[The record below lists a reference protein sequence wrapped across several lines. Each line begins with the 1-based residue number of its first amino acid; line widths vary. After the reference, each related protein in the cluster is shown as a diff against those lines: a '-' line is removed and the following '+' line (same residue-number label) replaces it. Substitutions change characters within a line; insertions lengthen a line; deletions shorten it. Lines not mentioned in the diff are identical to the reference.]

1 VTIEA
6 ARLIDHTNGSLSTM
20 TTTRPVTLALAALLL
35 LTTVTSLPVEEGQ
48 QLDKR
53 IVNGEDA
60 TANAFPSIAS
70 LQQWEQNFCG
80 GSLIAPEWILTAA
93 HCLEKIK
100 DLTNFD
106 GYQAVLGEHDLNKKS
121 DTEQIVQYEKVFLH
135 QSYKG
140 KHGHYH
146 HDIALIKLTK
156 PVTTNQ
162 HVKFATLS
170 HDADDHLDK
179 EDCLLVG
186 WGDNE
191 YNDQD
196 SKPVLQQ
203 IKMEIVPNADCK
215 WKWESIT
222 SGQVCVQDA
231 NPHAVKGHRSACSG
245 DSGGPMM
252 CGAGHNVVKGV
263 ASYVAGE
270 CEGDAAP
277 NVYTKVSGYIKWIEQ
292 HTGPLPIKP
301 DGQSD
306 PANNK
311 ATPTATTN
319 TETTAG
325 SSCPED
331 RPICAVVAWMQF
343 MCSWNLGLRMRC
355 PVMCGVPC

>member
-1 VTIEA
+1 
-6 ARLIDHTNGSLSTM
+6 M
-20 TTTRPVTLALAALLL
+20 TTTRAVTLALAALLL

-60 TANAFPSIAS
+60 APNAFPSIAS
-70 LQQWEQNFCG
+70 LQTVTHTTCGFGYDNCRPTKGDHFCG

-93 HCLEKIK
+93 HCLE
-100 DLTNFD
+100 DLGDATNFD
-106 GYQAVLGEHDLNKKS
+106 GYMAVLGEHDLNKKS

-135 QSYKG
+135 QSYRG
-140 KHGHYH
+140 NHSHYH

-191 YNDQD
+191 YNDED

-203 IKMEIVPNADCK
+203 IKMEIVPNADCY
-215 WKWESIT
+215 WEWETIT

-270 CEGDAAP
+270 CAGDKAP
-277 NVYTKVSGYIKWIEQ
+277 NVYTKVSGYIKWVEE
-292 HTGPLPIKP
+292 HTGRLPIKP

-311 ATPTATTN
+311 ATPTATSN
-319 TETTAG
+319 TETTEG
-325 SSCPED
+325 SRCPED
-331 RPICAVVAWMQF
+331 RPVCAVLAWTKS